1 MTDEFKTSDTLI
13 DSFDVE
19 KMVTTKNITDLYQEG
34 NYLIGTTETGTV
46 FRQHIKG
53 NKILNKNE
61 KGEWIL
67 EELNYRA

>member
-1 MTDEFKTSDTLI
+1 MTDDFKSSDTLI

-19 KMVTTKNITDLYQEG
+19 KMVTTNNIVDLYQEG
-34 NYLIGTTETGTV
+34 NYLVGTTDRGTT
-46 FRQHIKG
+46 FRQHIKD